1 MLTVQNKAAPLLT
14 ASPSLLLLALLLLFH
29 LPELVLHLLHLLRL
43 LNLLHLNALLS
54 TNFSLMSPF

>member
-14 ASPSLLLLALLLLFH
+14 ASPPLPLLALLLLFH

-54 TNFSLMSPF
+54 TNFSLMNPF

>member
-14 ASPSLLLLALLLLFH
+14 ASPPLLLLALLLLAH
-29 LPELVLHLLHLLRL
+29 LPELVLQLLHL

-54 TNFSLMSPF
+54 TKFALMNPF